1 VDLPSERLRQYPF
14 LAVLSETVLKKV
26 QPHLCEKRFASG
38 ELLLRLGDYS
48 DAAYYLAEGTVE
60 VRVPDAAA
68 AAAADARL
76 ASPRLPRPVV
86 PVPPRPTLTFQSVML
101 GPGDIFGEIGA
112 LSRYPVTA
120 DVVASTDVLV
130 LMIATPGLR
139 LLLKQRELASFRQ
152 SIDDRYRART
162 LASHLRRVELLAGV
176 DDETIARLR
185 DAAELLAFDPGAVI
199 ARAGTAVDGLY
210 LVRGG
215 HVRISAGA
223 DGRTVS
229 YLRKG
234 DHAGENGLLDNAPW
248 PYSLTAIEHVE
259 IVRLPAGICRDVLAA
274 WPSVATRLRDDART
288 RDDLV
293 ARTSSDAAAT
303 RFMEIA
309 VDKGLINGQSVLLI
323 DLQRC
328 TGCDDC
334 VTACADTHGGVP
346 RFVRDGARYGRWAVP
361 TACFQ
366 CSDPVCM
373 IGCPTGA
380 ITRPLGGIEV
390 TIDPAT
396 CIGCGNCVRRCP
408 WGNIVTVTADS
419 PAAGRSIELPTK
431 QMCPHG
437 AMTRVSFHDPA
448 AVAAALG
455 DAGEGRR

>member
-1 VDLPSERLRQYPF
+1 
-14 LAVLSETVLKKV
+14 
-26 QPHLCEKRFASG
+26 
-38 ELLLRLGDYS
+38 
-48 DAAYYLAEGTVE
+48 
-60 VRVPDAAA
+60 
-68 AAAADARL
+68 
-76 ASPRLPRPVV
+76 
-86 PVPPRPTLTFQSVML
+86 
-101 GPGDIFGEIGA
+101 
-112 LSRYPVTA
+112 
-120 DVVASTDVLV
+120 
-130 LMIATPGLR
+130 
-139 LLLKQRELASFRQ
+139 
-152 SIDDRYRART
+152 
-162 LASHLRRVELLAGV
+162 
-176 DDETIARLR
+176 
-185 DAAELLAFDPGAVI
+185 
-199 ARAGTAVDGLY
+199 
-210 LVRGG
+210 
-215 HVRISAGA
+215 
-223 DGRTVS
+223 
-229 YLRKG
+229 
-234 DHAGENGLLDNAPW
+234 
-248 PYSLTAIEHVE
+248 
-259 IVRLPAGICRDVLAA
+259 
-274 WPSVATRLRDDART
+274 
-288 RDDLV
+288 
-293 ARTSSDAAAT
+293 
-303 RFMEIA
+303 MEIA

-431 QMCPHG
+431 CDLCVGRDGPACVQMCPHG